1 MVVAALEVRSMP
13 FVARSNSPPVVEAV
27 QFNTNAQPDARPPG
41 DLMKLRHAV
50 VCALVPLA
58 ALGACKKRP
67 QTGPTPDQG
76 PTTVTGSGTTSEDS
90 IRLAEAERQRVAGER
105 AERDRLDRER
115 AERETAGAREVL
127 TEIVFFEY
135 DSDEIASEAQDKLRL
150 KAAVLAANP
159 NVRLRIE
166 GHADQRG
173 STEYNLA
180 LGQRRAE
187 AVRAFMANYGIDPE
201 RFTTVSFGKER
212 PLVEGDDEEA
222 WARNRRAEFGIIGGQ
237 VTVVPEELR

>member
-1 MVVAALEVRSMP
+1 
-13 FVARSNSPPVVEAV
+13 
-27 QFNTNAQPDARPPG
+27 
-41 DLMKLRHAV
+41 MKLRHAV
-50 VCALVPLA
+50 VLALVPMA

-67 QTGPTPDQG
+67 AVSPGPDTTAVDPTP
-76 PTTVTGSGTTSEDS
+76 GSDPARDDS
-90 IRLAEAERQRVAGER
+90 IRLANEAAARDR
-105 AERDRLDRER
+105 AENERRER
-115 AERETAGAREVL
+115 ERVERETAGAREVL
-127 TEIVFFEY
+127 TEIIFFQY
-135 DSDEIASEAQDKLRL
+135 DSDEISGEAEQNLRL
-150 KAAVLAANP
+150 KAAVMAANP
-159 NVRLRIE
+159 SVRLRIE

-180 LGQRRAE
+180 LAQRRAE
-187 AVRAFMANYGIDPE
+187 AVRAFLANYGVDPD

>member
-1 MVVAALEVRSMP
+1 
-13 FVARSNSPPVVEAV
+13 
-27 QFNTNAQPDARPPG
+27 
-41 DLMKLRHAV
+41 MKLRHAV
-50 VCALVPLA
+50 VLALVPMA

-67 QTGPTPDQG
+67 AVSPGPD
-76 PTTVTGSGTTSEDS
+76 TTAVDPNPGNDPARDDS
-90 IRLAEAERQRVAGER
+90 IRLANEAAARDR
-105 AERDRLDRER
+105 AENERRER
-115 AERETAGAREVL
+115 ERVERETAGAREVL
-127 TEIVFFEY
+127 TEIIFFQY
-135 DSDEIASEAQDKLRL
+135 DSDEISGEAEANLRL
-150 KAAVLAANP
+150 KAAVMAANP
-159 NVRLRIE
+159 SVRLRIE

-187 AVRAFMANYGIDPE
+187 AVRAFLANYGVDPD

-212 PLVEGDDEEA
+212 PLVEGDDEDS

>member
-1 MVVAALEVRSMP
+1 
-13 FVARSNSPPVVEAV
+13 
-27 QFNTNAQPDARPPG
+27 
-41 DLMKLRHAV
+41 MKLRHAV
-50 VCALVPLA
+50 VLALVPVM

-67 QTGPTPDQG
+67 AVSPGPD
-76 PTTVTGSGTTSEDS
+76 TVATDPNPGNDAARDDS
-90 IRLAEAERQRVAGER
+90 IRLAGEAEARER
-105 AERDRLDRER
+105 AERDRRDRER
-115 AERETAGAREVL
+115 TERETAGAREVL
-127 TEIVFFEY
+127 TDIVFFQY
-135 DSDEIASEAQDKLRL
+135 DSDEISGEAEQKLRL

-187 AVRAFMANYGIDPE
+187 AVRTFLANYGIDPE

-212 PLVEGDDEEA
+212 PLVEGDDEDTFS
-222 WARNRRAEFGIIGGQ
+222 RNRRAEFGIAGGQ

>member
-1 MVVAALEVRSMP
+1 
-13 FVARSNSPPVVEAV
+13 
-27 QFNTNAQPDARPPG
+27 
-41 DLMKLRHAV
+41 MKLRHAV
-50 VCALVPLA
+50 VLALLPMS

-67 QTGPTPDQG
+67 AATNPTPD
-76 PTTVTGSGTTSEDS
+76 TSAVDPYAGDAARADS
-90 IRLAEAERQRVAGER
+90 IRMANERAARDRAEA
-105 AERDRLDRER
+105 DRLERER
-115 AERETAGAREVL
+115 VERETASAREVL

-135 DSDEIASEAQDKLRL
+135 DSDQISGQAEQNLRL

-159 NVRLRIE
+159 DVRLRIE

-187 AVRAFMANYGIDPE
+187 AVRAFLANYGVNPD
-201 RFTTVSFGKER
+201 RFSTVSFGKER
-212 PLVEGDDEEA
+212 PLIEGDDEDS
-222 WARNRRAEFGIIGGQ
+222 WARNRRAEFGITGGQ

>member
-1 MVVAALEVRSMP
+1 
-13 FVARSNSPPVVEAV
+13 
-27 QFNTNAQPDARPPG
+27 
-41 DLMKLRHAV
+41 MKLRHAV
-50 VCALVPLA
+50 VCALVPLTV
-58 ALGACKKRP
+58 LGACKKRP
-67 QTGPTPDQG
+67 RTNPTPDTG
-76 PTTVTGSGTTSEDS
+76 TTTVTGNEGANADS
-90 IRLAEAERQRVAGER
+90 IRLANEAADRER
-105 AERDRLDRER
+105 AERDRAERDRVERER
-115 AERETAGAREVL
+115 IERETRGAREVL

-135 DSDEIASEAQDKLRL
+135 DSDEIGGEAEGKLRL

-187 AVRAFMANYGIDPE
+187 AVRAFMANYGIDPD
-201 RFTTVSFGKER
+201 RFTTVSYGKER
-212 PLVEGDDEEA
+212 PLAEGDDEES
-222 WARNRRAEFGIIGGQ
+222 WSRNRRAEFAVIGGQ

>member
-1 MVVAALEVRSMP
+1 
-13 FVARSNSPPVVEAV
+13 
-27 QFNTNAQPDARPPG
+27 
-41 DLMKLRHAV
+41 MKLRHAV
-50 VCALVPLA
+50 VCALIPLV
-58 ALGACKKRP
+58 ALGGCKKRP
-67 QTGPTPDQG
+67 RTSPTPDG
-76 PTTVTGSGTTSEDS
+76 DTTTTTGSGLSAEDS
-90 IRLAEAERQRVAGER
+90 IRMANEERNRLERER

-115 AERETAGAREVL
+115 MERETRGAREVL

-135 DSDEIASEAQDKLRL
+135 DSDEIGGEAEDKLRL

-187 AVRAFMANYGIDPE
+187 AVRAFLANYGIDPD

-212 PLVEGDDEEA
+212 PLVEGEGEQA
-222 WARNRRAEFGIIGGQ
+222 WSRNRRAEFAVIGGQ

>member
-1 MVVAALEVRSMP
+1 
-13 FVARSNSPPVVEAV
+13 
-27 QFNTNAQPDARPPG
+27 
-41 DLMKLRHAV
+41 MKLRHALV
-50 VCALVPLA
+50 LALLPLT

-67 QTGPTPDQG
+67 QVAPTPDADTMG
-76 PTTVTGSGTTSEDS
+76 VVGGNDAAREDS
-90 IRLAEAERQRVAGER
+90 IRLANEARERER
-105 AERDRLDRER
+105 AERERVDRARV
-115 AERETAGAREVL
+115 ERETAGAREVL
-127 TEIVFFEY
+127 TEIIFFEY
-135 DSDEIASEAQDKLRL
+135 DSDEIAGEAESKLRL

-187 AVRAFMANYGIDPE
+187 AVRAFLANYGIDPD
-201 RFTTVSFGKER
+201 RFTTVSYGKER
-212 PLVEGDDEEA
+212 PLIEGEDEEA
-222 WARNRRAEFGIIGGQ
+222 WSRNRRAEFAVVGGQ

>member
-1 MVVAALEVRSMP
+1 
-13 FVARSNSPPVVEAV
+13 
-27 QFNTNAQPDARPPG
+27 
-41 DLMKLRHAV
+41 MKLRHAMV
-50 VCALVPLA
+50 LALVPVM

-67 QTGPTPDQG
+67 AVSPGPD
-76 PTTVTGSGTTSEDS
+76 TTATDGNPGSDAAREDS
-90 IRLAEAERQRVAGER
+90 IRLANQATARDR
-105 AERDRLDRER
+105 AERERADRER
-115 AERETAGAREVL
+115 TERETAGAREVL
-127 TEIVFFEY
+127 TDIVFFQY
-135 DSDEIASEAQDKLRL
+135 DSDEIGGEAEQKLRL

-187 AVRAFMANYGIDPE
+187 AVRTFLANYGIDPE

-212 PLVEGDDEEA
+212 PLVEGDDEDSL
-222 WARNRRAEFGIIGGQ
+222 ARNRRAEFGIAGGQ
-237 VTVVPEELR
+237 VTTVPEELR

>member
-1 MVVAALEVRSMP
+1 
-13 FVARSNSPPVVEAV
+13 
-27 QFNTNAQPDARPPG
+27 
-41 DLMKLRHAV
+41 MKLRHAL
-50 VCALVPLA
+50 VCVLIPLT

-67 QTGPTPDQG
+67 RTAPTPDG
-76 PTTVTGSGTTSEDS
+76 DTTTVIGGGMSAEDS
-90 IRLAEAERQRVAGER
+90 IRMADAERERLERER
-105 AERDRLDRER
+105 AERERLDRER
-115 AERETAGAREVL
+115 IERETAGAREVL

-135 DSDEIASEAQDKLRL
+135 DSDEIGSEAEDQLRL

-187 AVRAFMANYGIDPE
+187 AVRAFLANYATDPD
-201 RFTTVSFGKER
+201 RFTPESYGKER
-212 PLVEGDDEEA
+212 PLVEGEGEDA
-222 WARNRRAEFGIIGGQ
+222 WSRNRRAEFAVIGGQ